1 MTFAEQETA
10 RMDYQYWPAII
21 TAISGILITFGAG
34 AKWMISR
41 QDQKAQLERERQD
54 SERQKLELM
63 MLQRISSLET
73 TIGAQKEEIDRMR
86 GQIASYSRHVGVL
99 EGILVAKGIEVPRVP
114 GALINEQ
121 L

>member
-1 MTFAEQETA
+1 MTFAEQEPA
-10 RMDYQYWPAII
+10 RMDYQYLPAIM
-21 TAISGILITFGAG
+21 TAITGIFITFGAG

-41 QDQKAQLERERQD
+41 QDAKAQIERERQD
-54 SERQKLELM
+54 SERMKLELM
-63 MLQRISSLET
+63 MTQRIASLET

-114 GALINEQ
+114 GALINDHP
-121 L
+121 